1 MKNTVKSRAKRKKA
15 RRVVKYI
22 YGHNQDVLH
31 ESSGNALLDFFSKAG
46 SLRSN
51 KDATSYYG
59 SETTALE
66 LFKKSWDENST
77 KAMKLLFWLRDRSNG
92 AGNRSGFRDC
102 IRWLAENH
110 SKWVKANL
118 SLIPFYGRWDD
129 LTALHMTDVGE
140 SASELWANAIKD
152 EKHPSHILACKWAKK
167 HFVSL
172 QEALDTDEAG
182 LRKLL
187 SSRAKHIV
195 ESKMC
200 SGKWNEVD
208 YKTIPSV
215 AMSRYT
221 NAFVKKDPVGW
232 AKYKKSLEKAEDV
245 SELIHADVLFPYNCL
260 VTARNGDR
268 AIADAQFQALP
279 NFMEKSKYRI
289 MSICDF
295 SGSMDGAEVSKGI
308 TNLDVCRSLGMYCSD
323 RLGKD
328 NPFYRKFLEF
338 SDDYELIDW
347 SHKKFSNAVNC
358 GNGNVA
364 STNIEKA
371 LNGLLSMAKMFK
383 VSKNHMPNVLL
394 ILSDMQ
400 FDQGTQNCEKT
411 VVDACMG
418 NWKKEGYDV
427 PNIIYWNLAGYVGS
441 PSKNKADVALVS
453 GFSPSVLRSVL
464 DGEDFSPMAIMNRT
478 IEKYK
483 IKVPK
488 KKYCKKD

>member
-1 MKNTVKSRAKRKKA
+1 
-15 RRVVKYI
+15 
-22 YGHNQDVLH
+22 
-31 ESSGNALLDFFSKAG
+31 
-46 SLRSN
+46 
-51 KDATSYYG
+51 
-59 SETTALE
+59 
-66 LFKKSWDENST
+66 
-77 KAMKLLFWLRDRSNG
+77 
-92 AGNRSGFRDC
+92 
-102 IRWLAENH
+102 
-110 SKWVKANL
+110 
-118 SLIPFYGRWDD
+118 
-129 LTALHMTDVGE
+129 
-140 SASELWANAIKD
+140 
-152 EKHPSHILACKWAKK
+152 
-167 HFVSL
+167 
-172 QEALDTDEAG
+172 
-182 LRKLL
+182 
-187 SSRAKHIV
+187 
-195 ESKMC
+195 
-200 SGKWNEVD
+200 
-208 YKTIPSV
+208 
-215 AMSRYT
+215 
-221 NAFVKKDPVGW
+221 
-232 AKYKKSLEKAEDV
+232 
-245 SELIHADVLFPYNCL
+245 
-260 VTARNGDR
+260 
-268 AIADAQFQALP
+268 
-279 NFMEKSKYRI
+279 
-289 MSICDF
+289 
-295 SGSMDGAEVSKGI
+295 
-308 TNLDVCRSLGMYCSD
+308 
-323 RLGKD
+323 LGKD